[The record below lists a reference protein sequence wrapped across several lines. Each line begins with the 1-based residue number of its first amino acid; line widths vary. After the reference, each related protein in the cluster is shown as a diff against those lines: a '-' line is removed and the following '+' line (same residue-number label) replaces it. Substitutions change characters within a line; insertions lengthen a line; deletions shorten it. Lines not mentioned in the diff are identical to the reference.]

1 MEQHDEP
8 WFRQRL
14 ERFLAERHPQRHI
27 RHSNIA
33 VRSRRAYELYA
44 NRIRDG
50 GSETMACREADE
62 VLFRGL
68 LFSKYDTVNLIL
80 ATDYPE
86 FGRHQRHDLTLK
98 LLRIF
103 SQLFRQYRFGDDY
116 AGRDEYREFRHLLRR
131 RIRQWLQENS
141 IKE

>member
-1 MEQHDEP
+1 MERHDEP

-27 RHSNIA
+27 RHSTIA
-33 VRSRRAYELYA
+33 ARSRRAYELYT
-44 NRIRDG
+44 NYICDG
-50 GSETMACREADE
+50 GSETVACREADE

-68 LFSKYDTVNLIL
+68 LFSKFDTVNLIL
-80 ATDYPE
+80 DTDYLE
-86 FGRHQRHDLTLK
+86 LGHCQRHELTLK

-103 SQLFRQYRFGDDY
+103 SPLFRQYLFGDDY
-116 AGRDEYREFRHLLRR
+116 AERDEYREFRCLLRR
-131 RIRQWLQENS
+131 RIRQWLQENA